1 MLALCKCQKWKEHV
15 KVSKCRKFGDLI
27 LKTVALL
34 RFLKTIEYPEIL
46 KENVWK
52 FAWNPGWEG
61 NSHALP
67 TRNSDTFFVKF
78 SVFKNFTSAKVFN
91 IFIPKFSALTN
102 FHLLL
107 QSANIMFS
115 IVPRNV
121 KKVC

>member
-1 MLALCKCQKWKEHV
+1 M
-15 KVSKCRKFGDLI
+15 
-27 LKTVALL
+27 ALL

-121 KKVC
+121 EKGLLNKLKRYMHLHVVVADCNCILT